1 MREVIRFIHDEQ
13 GQDLVEYTLLV
24 AFIVFTTG
32 LLAHGLGISVA
43 GITTT
48 TNNQLAAANQLVR

>member
-24 AFIVFTTG
+24 AFVVFTTG
-32 LLAHGLGISVA
+32 LLVHGLGISVA
-43 GITTT
+43 GITTK
-48 TNNQLAAANQLVR
+48 TNSNLATANELIR